1 MPRALV
7 TGAAQGLGSEI
18 SRRLVALGY
27 DVVVHGR
34 DAARTEVALAAVPDA
49 LAGVTGRLDSLSSTR
64 LLADDA
70 RGRGPYDVIV
80 HNAALGPEQERPI
93 PTEDGIERILQV
105 NLVAPY
111 LLSALLTVPRRIV
124 LIGSDAAFAG
134 RPRVDLSTPDD
145 WESHQAYADS
155 KLLLTM
161 LAFELAA
168 RHTDRQINVV
178 HPGWVRTR
186 MGGPRAALPVSDG
199 ADTPVWLA
207 TSDEPVARRG
217 GQYVHKRRAEAPPPA
232 ALDAGLRV
240 ELVEHLVAAT
250 GEHLH

>member
-1 MPRALV
+1 MSRVLV

-18 SRRLVALGY
+18 ARRLVAAGR

-34 DAARTEVALAAVPDA
+34 DAARTEVALAAVPGA
-49 LAGVTGRLDSLSSTR
+49 VGSVTGRLDSLASTR

-80 HNAALGPEQERPI
+80 HNAALGPDQVGPI
-93 PTEDGIERILQV
+93 LTDDGLERIVQV
-105 NLVAPY
+105 NVVAPY
-111 LLSALLTVPRRIV
+111 LLSCLLPLPRRIV
-124 LIGSDAAFAG
+124 YVGSDSAFG
-134 RPRVDLSTPDD
+134 GSPRVDLAPPEPWS
-145 WESHQAYADS
+145 SHQAYADS

-161 LAFELAA
+161 LAFELAH
-168 RHTDRQINVV
+168 RHTDRPINVV

-186 MGGPRAALPVSDG
+186 MGGPRAPLPLSDG

-217 GQYVHKRRAEAPPPA
+217 GQYVHRRHAEDAPA
-232 ALDAGLRV
+232 AAHDRALRAA
-240 ELVEHLVAAT
+240 LVDRLAEIT
-250 GEHLH
+250 GEHLR